1 MRGRRLI
8 GAVLVAGLVAALTP
22 VASAAAATASA
33 SSSRPAAE
41 AGGDPVIIVA
51 GTLAGQTLASVY
63 YEPLAARLRASG
75 YDVTIFGLPGSGLGD
90 IGAISQNL
98 NLKADQVRARTG
110 AARVDLIGHSQGGL
124 VIRHYLKYRGG
135 ANEVDSAISLG
146 APHYGAAVANLLTL
160 LGLGSC
166 AGVVACRQMTIG
178 SPFLAA
184 LNAGDDTIGNVS
196 YTNIASVNDGIVQ
209 PYTTSFLNNDGNN
222 TNVKLQKQ
230 CPLRAVG
237 HVGLPLDGMVY
248 SGIQDALA
256 HRAITLNCFA
266 L

>member
-1 MRGRRLI
+1 MRARRMV
-8 GAVLVAGLVAALTP
+8 GTMLVAGLLAALAPVAAAGAGP
-22 VASAAAATASA
+22 RATT
-33 SSSRPAAE
+33 E
-41 AGGDPVIIVA
+41 ATKDPVIIVA

-63 YEPLAARLRASG
+63 YEPLAARLRADG

-90 IGAISQNL
+90 IGTISGNL
-98 NLKADQVRARTG
+98 AAKVAAVRSRTG

-124 VIRHYLKYRGG
+124 VIRHYLKFRGG

-160 LGLGSC
+160 LGLGTC

-184 LNAGDDTIGNVS
+184 LNAGDDTIGNVT

-209 PYTTSFLNNDGNN
+209 PYTTSFLADDGNN
-222 TNVKLQKQ
+222 TNVKVQKQ
-230 CPLRAVG
+230 CPLRSVG
-237 HVGLPLDGMVY
+237 HVALPYDGAVY
-248 SGIQDALA
+248 SGVQDALA

-266 L
+266 I

>member
-1 MRGRRLI
+1 MQRQRQRRIAAVLAA
-8 GAVLVAGLVAALTP
+8 GLVLVALLAP
-22 VASAAAATASA
+22 VTAASAAPRSAT
-33 SSSRPAAE
+33 E
-41 AGGDPVIIVA
+41 ATRDPVIIVA

-63 YEPLAARLRASG
+63 YEPLAARLRADG
-75 YDVTIFGLPGSGLGD
+75 YRVWIFGLPGSGLGD

-98 NLKADQVRARTG
+98 GAKVAAVRAETG

-135 ANEVDSAISLG
+135 ANAVDSAVSLG

-178 SPFLAA
+178 SSFLAA
-184 LNAGDDTIGNVS
+184 LNAGDDTIGNVT
-196 YTNIASVNDGIVQ
+196 YTNLASMNDGIVQ
-209 PYTTSFLNNDGNN
+209 PYTTSFLADDGNN
-222 TNVKLQKQ
+222 TNVRIQRQ
-230 CPLRAVG
+230 CPLRSVG
-237 HVGLPLDGMVY
+237 HVALPYDGTVY

>member
-1 MRGRRLI
+1 MRVRRLI
-8 GAVLVAGLVAALTP
+8 GTVLVAGLLAAVGPAT
-22 VASAAAATASA
+22 ATAATAA
-33 SSSRPAAE
+33 PAPAPE
-41 AGGDPVIIVA
+41 AGRDPVIIVA
-51 GTLAGQTLASVY
+51 GASAGQAFSSIY
-63 YEPLAARLRASG
+63 YAPLAARLRADG

-90 IGAISQNL
+90 IGAVSQNL
-98 NLKADQVRARTG
+98 NQKADEVRARTG

-124 VIRHYLKYRGG
+124 VIRHYLKFRGG
-135 ANEVDSAISLG
+135 ASEVDAAISLG

-184 LNAGDDTIGNVS
+184 LNAGDDTIGNVR
-196 YTNIASVNDGIVQ
+196 YTNIASVTDGIVQ
-209 PYTTSFLNNDGNN
+209 PFTTSFLSNDGDNS
-222 TNVKLQKQ
+222 NVKVQGQ
-230 CPLRAVG
+230 CPFRVVS
-237 HVGLPLDGMVY
+237 HVGLPYDGTVY

-256 HRAITLNCFA
+256 NRAITLNCFA

>member
-8 GAVLVAGLVAALTP
+8 GAVLVAGMLAVLAPTAA
-22 VASAAAATASA
+22 ASAAP
-33 SSSRPAAE
+33 RPAAAA
-41 AGGDPVIIVA
+41 AGRDPVIIVA
-51 GTLAGQTLASVY
+51 GTLAGQALAGVYYAPLAS
-63 YEPLAARLRASG
+63 RLRAQG

-90 IGAISQNL
+90 IGAISQDL
-98 NLKADQVRARTG
+98 NQKADQVRARTG

-146 APHYGAAVANLLTL
+146 APHYGAAVANLLRL

-166 AGVVACRQMTIG
+166 AGVVACQQMAIG

-209 PYTTSFLNNDGNN
+209 PYTTSFLANDGNN
-222 TNVKLQKQ
+222 ANVRVQSQ
-230 CPLRAVG
+230 CPLRVVG
-237 HVGLPLDGMVY
+237 HVGLPYDGTVY

-256 HRAITLNCFA
+256 HRAITLSCFA

>member
-8 GAVLVAGLVAALTP
+8 GAVLVAGLVAVLAP
-22 VASAAAATASA
+22 AAAASA
-33 SSSRPAAE
+33 SPRPAAAA
-41 AGGDPVIIVA
+41 AGRDPVIIVA

-90 IGAISQNL
+90 IGAISQDL

-124 VIRHYLKYRGG
+124 VIRHYIKFRGG

-184 LNAGDDTIGNVS
+184 LNAGDDTIGNVR

-256 HRAITLNCFA
+256 NRAITLNCFA

>member
-8 GAVLVAGLVAALTP
+8 GTVLAVGLVAALAP
-22 VASAAAATASA
+22 IAAASAEPMARGAV
-33 SSSRPAAE
+33 RPAAE
-41 AGGDPVIIVA
+41 AGRDPVIIVA

-63 YEPLAARLRASG
+63 YAPLAARLRADG

-90 IGAISQNL
+90 IGAISQDL

-110 AARVDLIGHSQGGL
+110 AARVDLVGHSQGGL
-124 VIRHYLKYRGG
+124 VIRHYVKYRGG

-146 APHYGAAVANLLTL
+146 APHYGAAVANLLRL

-166 AGVVACRQMTIG
+166 AGVVACQQMAIG
-178 SPFLAA
+178 SSFLAA

-209 PYTTSFLNNDGNN
+209 PYTTSFLANDGNN
-222 TNVKLQKQ
+222 ANVKVQAQ
-230 CPLRAVG
+230 CPFRVVG
-237 HVGLPLDGMVY
+237 HVGLPYDGTVY

-256 HRAITLNCFA
+256 HRSITLNCFA

>member
-1 MRGRRLI
+1 MRSRRLI
-8 GAVLVAGLVAALTP
+8 GAVLVAGLVTALAP
-22 VASAAAATASA
+22 MASAAP
-33 SSSRPAAE
+33 RPAAD
-41 AGGDPVIIVA
+41 AGRDPVIIVA
-51 GTLAGQTLASVY
+51 GTLAGQTLAGVY
-63 YEPLAARLRASG
+63 YEPLAARLRAQG

-98 NLKADQVRARTG
+98 NQKADQVRARTG

-124 VIRHYLKYRGG
+124 VIRHYLKFRGG

-178 SPFLAA
+178 SSFLAA

-209 PYTTSFLNNDGNN
+209 PYTTSFLADDGNN
-222 TNVKLQKQ
+222 ANVRVQKQ
-230 CPLRAVG
+230 CPFRVVG
-237 HVGLPLDGMVY
+237 HVGLPFDGTVY
-248 SGIQDALA
+248 SGIQDALD
-256 HRAITLNCFA
+256 HHAITLNCFA